1 MCRLVDD
8 ITVRKATDAA
18 DSATASAILGPFFRH
33 DHPVREFGST
43 ISLHDVPDGQIAYVH
58 GTVTDAK
65 TGKPIP
71 NASIDVWQA
80 STNGTLQ
87 NFSLFFSFSFFSFR
101 RLLLTEKP
109 YYRTLRATR

>member
-87 NFSLFFSFSFFSFR
+87 HFSRLLFILFFH
-101 RLLLTEKP
+101 RLLLTEKS
-109 YYRTLRATR
+109 YRRTLRATR